1 MPITFDSLEEL
12 KAFSKA
18 FKLTNARGVKEAGLS
33 LEAAAPKKRGRKPK
47 AAQATTEA
55 PKKRGRKPKA
65 AKLAEVAVKG
75 KRGRKPGSTNKTTVK
90 GMAKSTAPKAKRVR
104 TGETL
109 TVKIQNAIQNKIQ
122 GKQEFTANDIFKM
135 LSTKDPSVNKQS
147 VVTSVLK
154 QMNSTFATIP
164 VGEKAG
170 MGPRPVKVYRP
181 A

>member
-12 KAFSKA
+12 KAFSKS
-18 FKLTNARGVKEAGLS
+18 FKLSNERSVKESTAVGTD
-33 LEAAAPKKRGRKPK
+33 APKKRGRPRLNPTAVVAEAPK
-47 AAQATTEA
+47 KRGRPKLNPTTVVAEA
-55 PKKRGRKPKA
+55 PKKRGRKPGTLN
-65 AKLAEVAVKG
+65 KL
-75 KRGRKPGSTNKTTVK
+75 P
-90 GMAKSTAPKAKRVR
+90 KSATPKVKRVR

-109 TVKIQNAIQNKIQ
+109 TVKIQSAIQNKIQ
-122 GKQEFTANDIFKM
+122 GKQEFTANDIFQM
-135 LSTKDPSVNKQS
+135 LSTKDPAVNKQS

-164 VGEKAG
+164 VGEKPG